1 MQSPRRYRSPAREA
15 ASNKTR
21 ERVVAAAVRLLR
33 SADGAQRCT
42 LESVAKGAGVTRLT
56 VYNLFGARSALFEA
70 VFDERAR
77 RGGLHRIAEAMI
89 LDDPRASI
97 AALVAIFN
105 EFWASDRATLGNL
118 YALGSSDAE
127 FAAVLLAR
135 NERRR
140 QAFTVLAKRL
150 AAAGQIEPQ
159 AIDDLADVLFALTA
173 YAFFEDLTSRGRAPL
188 AALEIVRAAADDA
201 IARAALPGRG
211 AD

>member
-1 MQSPRRYRSPAREA
+1 M
-15 ASNKTR
+15 
-21 ERVVAAAVRLLR
+21 
-33 SADGAQRCT
+33 
-42 LESVAKGAGVTRLT
+42 AKGAGVTRLT

-127 FAAVLLAR
+127 FAAVLRAR

-173 YAFFEDLTSRGRAPL
+173 YAFFEDLLRGAAPRWPRLKSFARRPTMRSLARRCRAAVRTESGRAN
-188 AALEIVRAAADDA
+188 RY
-201 IARAALPGRG
+201 GRYVPKLQR
-211 AD
+211 